1 MFNLRFRQLILIL
14 AAITAAQFAAVAQT
28 QTPKPKATPDDEIIR
43 VESRLVVV
51 PVSVTD
57 ASGQAI
63 VGLTAKDF
71 RIAEENKQQTI
82 ESLGNADS
90 VPLEIALLFDVSAST
105 DTMFKFEQETAAKFL
120 QDVMR
125 ANDRATIFTVGE
137 RGVLVQ
143 PRDTAE
149 KSMVSIRAITPTKE
163 QTAFYDALRYAADH
177 LKKNAPQG
185 SRKVIVIISDG
196 EDTNSEG
203 IIKAIWN
210 AERKITDD
218 VQGEKLRDL
227 RVKARDTAK
236 VAEQVKVLKS
246 LQDADTVFYS
256 INPAGSSYQ
265 LNKISV
271 FGQQNM
277 QRFADET
284 GGTAFLP
291 KFAPIDTKDT
301 YQNGNNVRKNQEL
314 LSLIF
319 RQLANELRSQYL
331 IQYYSDSEFP
341 LNIFVKLDV
350 RLTNRSDFRLRARQG
365 YYVKN

>member
-1 MFNLRFRQLILIL
+1 MLILRFRQLMLMLTTIATGQL
-14 AAITAAQFAAVAQT
+14 AVVAQT
-28 QTPKPKATPDDEIIR
+28 PTPKLKATPDEEIIK

-57 ASGQAI
+57 TNGMPVA
-63 VGLTAKDF
+63 GLTARDF

-82 ESLGNADS
+82 ESLGNADV

-105 DTMFKFEQETAAKFL
+105 DTMFKFEQETAARFL

-143 PRDTAE
+143 ARDTAE
-149 KSMVSIRAITPTKE
+149 KSMVSVRSITPTKE

-185 SRKVIVIISDG
+185 SRKVMVIISDG

-210 AERKITDD
+210 AERKITDA

-227 RVKARDTAK
+227 RVRARDTAK
-236 VAEQVKVLKS
+236 IAEQVKVLKS

-256 INPAGSSYQ
+256 VNPAGSSYQ
-265 LNKISV
+265 LNKISI

-277 QRFADET
+277 QRFADQT

-291 KFAPIDTKDT
+291 KFGPIDTKDQ
-301 YQNGNNVRKNQEL
+301 YQNSNNVRKNQEL
-314 LSLIF
+314 LALIF
-319 RQLANELRSQYL
+319 RQLTNELRSQYL

-341 LNIFVKLDV
+341 LNKFVKLDV
-350 RLTNRSDFRLRARQG
+350 RLQTHTDTRVRARQG